1 MITRIRDLVKEE
13 LKRVVN
19 NIRNVVAIFAFILFV
34 SLFPVIMFVTNLSE
48 IPIEGKIIIDTV
60 VYAFIRVYFFTYT
73 VSLAVFTVFTVSM
86 DIFISDKKEKALD
99 VLLALP
105 VSLRTIWL
113 AKSIT
118 LFIISYLASVIAT
131 GIFIISIN
139 LFLMRGFIYLPDILM
154 WLYVVTVLPIIIFL
168 IISLTSILQLAL
180 KRYTVVNLS
189 LFLVAFIVTG
199 VPSFLISRLSQLNT
213 STYFWIYVGIAIILA
228 MLNALIQRIL
238 LDKERIILSS

>member
-1 MITRIRDLVKEE
+1 M
-13 LKRVVN
+13 
-19 NIRNVVAIFAFILFV
+19 
-34 SLFPVIMFVTNLSE
+34 
-48 IPIEGKIIIDTV
+48 
-60 VYAFIRVYFFTYT
+60 
-73 VSLAVFTVFTVSM
+73 
-86 DIFISDKKEKALD
+86 
-99 VLLALP
+99 
-105 VSLRTIWL
+105 
-113 AKSIT
+113 
-118 LFIISYLASVIAT
+118 IAT

>member
-48 IPIEGKIIIDTV
+48 IPVERNITIDTL

-131 GIFIISIN
+131 CIFIISIN

-154 WLYVVTVLPIIIFL
+154 WLYEVTVLPIIIFL

-180 KRYTVVNLS
+180 KRYTVVNFS

-228 MLNALIQRIL
+228 MLNALIQRVL